1 MLKQPFTCVS
11 NVYDRFVELYGVD
24 SDYQRERYSAE
35 FDRFCEK
42 FGFKTAYIASS
53 SGRVEVI
60 GNHTDHNGGRVI
72 SSAISLDTLAMFMPT
87 DDEVIRVSS
96 MGYDEIVVDLS
107 DLERYKM
114 NGSAALVAGVA
125 DALRLRGYRAGGFCA
140 CMTSNVIGG
149 AGISSSAAFEVLI
162 AEILNFLY
170 NDGRISAEEKSFVSQ
185 YAENVF
191 FGKPCGLLD
200 QTAIAFGGLKLLDFS
215 SKQGI
220 KVANVT
226 DNTEGFT
233 FVLVNTGGSHA
244 NLTQH
249 YAAIPAEMKAVA
261 SAYGRDR
268 LIEMS
273 YDEFIDGLPNKSLP
287 DRAVMRAVHFY
298 SENLR
303 VDAAAS
309 TLSDGDIQGFF
320 DAVNASGVSS
330 MCFLQNCNVPGSEEQ
345 SIPRAISVSK
355 FYNRN
360 GAVRVHGGG
369 FAGCVLNVIKN
380 SDVDDFIVNMARH
393 YGEENVIRLY
403 VRSVGTIVL

>member
-1 MLKQPFTCVS
+1 MLKQPFTDVS
-11 NVYDRFVELYGVD
+11 SVYERFVELYGVD
-24 SDYQRERYSAE
+24 SDYQRERYAGE
-35 FDRFCEK
+35 FNRFCEK
-42 FGFKTAYIASS
+42 YGFKTAYIASS

-60 GNHTDHNGGRVI
+60 GNHTDHNGGKVI

-87 DDEVIRVSS
+87 DDGFVRVSS
-96 MGYDEIVVDLS
+96 TGYDEIVVDLN
-107 DLERYKM
+107 DLESYKA
-114 NGSAALVAGVA
+114 NDSAALVAGVA
-125 DALRLRGYRAGGFCA
+125 VGLRLRGYRVGGFCA

-162 AEILNFLY
+162 AEIFNFLY
-170 NDGRISAEEKSFVSQ
+170 NDGKISEEEKSYVSQ

-215 SKQGI
+215 SEQGI
-220 KVANVT
+220 KVTNVT
-226 DNTEGFT
+226 DNTDGFT

-244 NLTQH
+244 NLTRH
-249 YAAIPAEMKAVA
+249 YAAIPEEMKAVA
-261 SAYGRDR
+261 SAYGKDR

-273 YDEFIDGLPNKSLP
+273 YEDFVDGLPNKSLS
-287 DRAVMRAVHFY
+287 DRSVLRASHFY

-303 VDAAAS
+303 VNAAA
-309 TLSDGDIQGFF
+309 TALSSGDIQGFF

-330 MCFLQNCNVPGSEEQ
+330 MCFLQNCTVPASEEQ
-345 SIPRAISVSK
+345 SIPRAVSICK
-355 FYNRN
+355 FYNRD

-369 FAGCVLNVIKN
+369 FAGCVLNIIKN
-380 SDVDDFIVNMARH
+380 SKVDDFIANMTKH
-393 YGEENVIRLY
+393 YGQENVIRLY